1 MPSDAECDSAVLGCE
16 LEGGGRVGER
26 FCEVCSLQAGVLVD
40 VGGRVVEQGR
50 DQPVDLAG
58 LLTGAVKA
66 LVGVAN
72 AACDR
77 VEVAAERE
85 ERCAEV
91 VRDRTDEE
99 ALLSLKTRVVLGRF
113 RKSGGHAG
121 YGGGDVVD
129 LSDWGAGSGADRA
142 AAGYRFDLRAEAA
155 KRSDEPAAGCPN
167 KHGRACEERGEPG
180 SERDEQAT

>member
-1 MPSDAECDSAVLGCE
+1 M
-16 LEGGGRVGER
+16 
-26 FCEVCSLQAGVLVD
+26 
-40 VGGRVVEQGR
+40 
-50 DQPVDLAG
+50 
-58 LLTGAVKA
+58 
-66 LVGVAN
+66 GVAN

-91 VRDRTDEE
+91 VRDRADEE
-99 ALLSLKTRVVLGRF
+99 ALLSLKTRVVLGRL
-113 RKSGGHAG
+113 RESGGHAG

-129 LSDWGAGSGADRA
+129 LSDRGAGSGAG
-142 AAGYRFDLRAEAA
+142 AGCRRLRFDLRAEAA

-167 KHGRACEERGEPG
+167 NHGRACEERGEPG